1 MARSKDITYSETK
14 SESELFDR
22 TEISISIRDDVFQAL
37 TESEGLLSDVIEK
50 KFDCASYLTGSASLA
65 TQTSTVHPTR
75 VYMKTWKEV
84 QFSVWKD
91 DLTNHRVD
99 AVVNAANKHLDHAGG
114 LAFALMTAGGKE
126 VEKESKMWVEQHGDV
141 LTGKIAVTTG
151 GRLPCKCIIH
161 AVGPIWNMYQE
172 STCKQK
178 LENAITEI
186 LKYVNKNP
194 DIRSVAIPALSSGI
208 YGFPLDL
215 CATIIVTT
223 IKDFCQQT
231 PLSPHLKEIHLVNHD
246 DRTVTAMK
254 EACEKILDNN
264 GSSSSSLRLAMPSI
278 QASDSIS
285 VNGLHL
291 QLIRGCIEDQ
301 KTTVIVNSTSEK
313 LDLSEGQI
321 SGAILKKAGFDLQ
334 NELCKKTNHLPLKS
348 LICTRGHKLSCDFVY
363 HILWSSGA
371 KQEKLQQAVVE
382 CLKLAQDHQTPS
394 VSFPA
399 LGTGVLKLPRDQV
412 AHIMT
417 SEVLKFAELFPG
429 KKPDIC
435 FVIYPSDNE
444 TFKAFQRELDLAKNK
459 LGISKKS
466 QKRPD
471 NSANLSHF
479 SDVEKRDHKSDV
491 PTIRLRGKD
500 HMNVSA
506 AETWIQNT
514 LLLNQERLFIENQ
527 HIFYCGKREHESL
540 SGYSGVSISINLS
553 NGNAKIEIEGPLY
566 NAIRAVLQ
574 TEKMLCDVQDEYARH
589 EEEEL
594 LQSVVQW
601 SYATETHT
609 TNYGAAANKTLEKA
623 WVNQKDVEVDLN
635 GSYHTTRFNNK
646 TVTDSKGQVFQL
658 DRKYYL
664 EHDYRLIQSDLR
676 GSGMFYTKFLVASNT
691 QEFLD
696 RKREFEKANLQIVK
710 MEKVCN
716 PILTVIYQAR
726 KDDVQRKQGNRNVL
740 RKLYHEVPIQFC
752 DFVCRVGFQRVYA
765 QPQEQNYGAGLYFY
779 NKLKMITCA
788 RKKPLWEDNLICI
801 LQAEVVVGQYTVGK
815 QSYVVPP
822 INGSDFLDLYDSVV
836 DSSMNP
842 ETFVIFN
849 SSQANPQYLFTC
861 KQKWGSSV

>member
-471 NSANLSHF
+471 NS
-479 SDVEKRDHKSDV
+479 D
-491 PTIRLRGKD
+491 
-500 HMNVSA
+500 
-506 AETWIQNT
+506 
-514 LLLNQERLFIENQ
+514 
-527 HIFYCGKREHESL
+527 
-540 SGYSGVSISINLS
+540 
-553 NGNAKIEIEGPLY
+553 
-566 NAIRAVLQ
+566 
-574 TEKMLCDVQDEYARH
+574 
-589 EEEEL
+589 
-594 LQSVVQW
+594 
-601 SYATETHT
+601 
-609 TNYGAAANKTLEKA
+609 
-623 WVNQKDVEVDLN
+623 
-635 GSYHTTRFNNK
+635 
-646 TVTDSKGQVFQL
+646 
-658 DRKYYL
+658 YL